1 MPRRGWVQLKAI
13 PWGGGTPSSSS
24 AETINDGQFHTVELV
39 TFDQMVN
46 LSIDGGSPMTMDNF
60 GKHYTLN
67 SEAPLYVG
75 GEDLAWVELQLALPG
90 PLHQVV
96 ATDIPGGAS
105 VALWPEPCEAQEN
118 CPVGEDPSEWPS
130 CWRTVH
136 LA

>member
-1 MPRRGWVQLKAI
+1 M
-13 PWGGGTPSSSS
+13 PSSDLPEAHSPGGVPPSLSS

-75 GEDLAWVELQLALPG
+75 GEDLSDRKSLSPSHGYGVPKQEPPVFSGLRLARRACAMAG
-90 PLHQVV
+90 RCQRMRW
-96 ATDIPGGAS
+96 S
-105 VALWPEPCEAQEN
+105 Y
-118 CPVGEDPSEWPS
+118 
-130 CWRTVH
+130 
-136 LA
+136 

>member
-1 MPRRGWVQLKAI
+1 M
-13 PWGGGTPSSSS
+13 GTPFLSPSS

-75 GEDLAWVELQLALPG
+75 GEDLPYIPLQTS
-90 PLHQVV
+90 PLSCGHSYPQAGTSLWLETDQESWYQVQGD
-96 ATDIPGGAS
+96 AK
-105 VALWPEPCEAQEN
+105 
-118 CPVGEDPSEWPS
+118 
-130 CWRTVH
+130 R
-136 LA
+136 

>member
-1 MPRRGWVQLKAI
+1 MLLPGKQLLTSGVFGEEPRQGWAELKPI

-75 GEDLAWVELQLALPG
+75 GKDLA
-90 PLHQVV
+90 
-96 ATDIPGGAS
+96 
-105 VALWPEPCEAQEN
+105 
-118 CPVGEDPSEWPS
+118 
-130 CWRTVH
+130 R
-136 LA
+136 